1 MTLVEIL
8 QRDQWE
14 VSEVDESLV
23 CLSIQL
29 ILLV

>member
-14 VSEVDESLV
+14 ASEVDESLV